1 MARTICLYA
10 RSSEPVAIRPAGRW
24 CQPARSRRLLSMRE
38 ALITTTLLGIVAA
51 ARGSALAIGAIQATT
66 QTRPTR

>member
-1 MARTICLYA
+1 
-10 RSSEPVAIRPAGRW
+10 
-24 CQPARSRRLLSMRE
+24 MRE
-38 ALITTTLLGIVAA
+38 ALITTTLLGIVLA